1 LGPWQPHET
10 RVLLVFG
17 VTALLWVT
25 RTAPAGGWSLWF
37 PGVGDSTIALGAV
50 IALFL
55 IPNGAGKAL
64 LDWDTA
70 NKIPWGLLLLFGGGI
85 AIARAFEAS
94 TLSDLIGSLLVTKLG
109 LGITPIAL
117 IIVIICISVTFLTE
131 VTSNTATTTLLMP
144 ILAAAGMTA
153 NLPPEWLM
161 IPATLSASCAF
172 MLPVATAP
180 NAVIFGTGRV
190 QTRDMARAGFVLNII
205 GTLVIATCCY
215 LLVVL
220 NEF

>member
-1 LGPWQPHET
+1 
-10 RVLLVFG
+10 
-17 VTALLWVT
+17 
-25 RTAPAGGWSLWF
+25 
-37 PGVGDSTIALGAV
+37 
-50 IALFL
+50 
-55 IPNGAGKAL
+55 
-64 LDWDTA
+64 
-70 NKIPWGLLLLFGGGI
+70 LLLFGGGI